1 VREAPV
7 GADVATLVVQTPIAS
22 KALSSMKRAEKEGGL
37 EWAEEILVTKAD
49 VERTNAARAEL
60 QVSPR

>member
-1 VREAPV
+1 
-7 GADVATLVVQTPIAS
+7 VVQTPIAS